1 MTPPSFECEVTL
13 RKEVQYL
20 SRTLGEPP
28 LSFLQTR
35 ATLEKTTWRQNAV
48 IIIHVSGFVLGSEHR
63 TKPRSRR
70 TIRHLDVTP
79 ECTDQKNCPSDVL
92 RTSCAPPVGSLNTR
106 TTWTT

>member
-35 ATLEKTTWRQNAV
+35 ATLEKTTWRRNTQV
-48 IIIHVSGFVLGSEHR
+48 IIVHVS
-63 TKPRSRR
+63 
-70 TIRHLDVTP
+70 
-79 ECTDQKNCPSDVL
+79 
-92 RTSCAPPVGSLNTR
+92 
-106 TTWTT
+106 